1 MRKKRKKNFTKAEI
15 QKVRDL
21 EKPDF
26 ILKISIITYD
36 DLKKWNLI
44 DSRTFRE
51 KQKRKIKKDFEG
63 GDVDE

>member
-26 ILKISIITYD
+26 ILKISVVTYD

-44 DSRTFRE
+44 DPKTLKE

>member
-15 QKVRDL
+15 QKVQDL

-26 ILKISIITYD
+26 ILKISVVTYD
-36 DLKKWNLI
+36 DLKNWNLI
-44 DSRTFRE
+44 DPKTLKE

>member
-26 ILKISIITYD
+26 ILKISVVTYD
-36 DLKKWNLI
+36 DLKNWNLI
-44 DSRTFRE
+44 DHKTLKE
-51 KQKRKIKKDFEG
+51 KQKKKINKDFEG